1 MLVDGA
7 HLPLALAFQHM
18 QLMAERKQL
27 GPHRIA
33 DIASFV
39 IHIIAISPGKDPL
52 ANTQFHILA
61 SFCIS

>member
-1 MLVDGA
+1 
-7 HLPLALAFQHM
+7 M

-39 IHIIAISPGKDPL
+39 IHIIAIFPGKDPL